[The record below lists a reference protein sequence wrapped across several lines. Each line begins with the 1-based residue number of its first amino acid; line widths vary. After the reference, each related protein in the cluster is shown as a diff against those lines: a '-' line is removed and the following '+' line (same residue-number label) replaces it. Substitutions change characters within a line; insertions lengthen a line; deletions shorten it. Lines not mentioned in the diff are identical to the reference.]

1 MQRKYVFI
9 DLKFPIT
16 KREISD
22 YNSLIMLYS
31 DKNTKI
37 IYGDKENYYNFLR
50 SNKNAKAIYIHK
62 EERGN

>member
-9 DLKFPIT
+9 NLKFPIT
-16 KREISD
+16 KKEIND

-37 IYGDKENYYNFLR
+37 IYGNKENYYNFLR
-50 SNKNAKAIYIHK
+50 SNKNSKAIYIHK
-62 EERGN
+62 EERI

>member
-9 DLKFPIT
+9 NLKFPIT
-16 KREISD
+16 KKEISD
-22 YNSLIMLYS
+22 YDILIMLYS

-50 SNKNAKAIYIHK
+50 SNENADAIYIHK
-62 EERGN
+62 KEQI